1 MLPWLFLP
9 GEERPVE
16 LHMRTAKKANV
27 VYSYLLHG
35 IEAGKFRIGERIPA
49 ERDLAA
55 QFNLARP
62 TVTAAIRRLVKEN
75 MIRRGRR
82 TGSVVMNLPPR
93 KSRTFGAIIMGLV
106 RQPQEQ
112 SIFNAVGNAISYCA
126 ASDHSVV
133 LLQDPSW
140 GDDPKMP
147 GMAERYR
154 SITDQFI
161 ARKVDG
167 VFLMPQ
173 WIMPD
178 QQISASAEI
187 AEKLEHAAI
196 PVVLI
201 DADIV
206 RYPARSHFD
215 LVGIDNFHSGYIL
228 ATHFL
233 KLGCRK
239 IDFFALATRHPT
251 QEARIAGYLNAMET
265 FGLHPDA
272 ACIHHGNLLD
282 GGFVLPILHQRR
294 PEAILVA
301 NDLRAAAIM
310 RLVLQDG
317 IKVPDELRIGG
328 FDDMPL
334 AAHLSVPLTTIRQP
348 AVSIG
353 SIAYHTL
360 LKRINDPGLAPMH
373 TDLNS
378 ELVVRASSGTRVA
391 THARTDRT
399 RI

>member
-1 MLPWLFLP
+1 
-9 GEERPVE
+9 
-16 LHMRTAKKANV
+16 MRTARKTNV

-35 IEAGKFRIGERIPA
+35 IESGKFRIGERIPA

-55 QFNLARP
+55 QFKLSRP
-62 TVTAAIRRLVKEN
+62 TVMAAIQRLVKEN

-82 TGSVVMNLPPR
+82 TGSVVTNLPPR

-126 ASDHSVV
+126 ASDHSAV
-133 LLQDPSW
+133 LMQDPSW
-140 GDDPKMP
+140 GDDPVMP
-147 GMAERYR
+147 GLAERFR
-154 SITDQFI
+154 SIADQFI

-178 QQISASAEI
+178 QQISGSAEI
-187 AEKLEHAAI
+187 VEKFERCSI

-206 RYPARSHFD
+206 RYPARSNFD

-251 QEARIAGYLNAMET
+251 QEARIAGYLKAMEAY
-265 FGLHPDA
+265 GVRPDA
-272 ACIHHGNLLD
+272 ECIHHGNLLD
-282 GGFVLPILHQRR
+282 GGFVLSILRQRR

-310 RLVLQDG
+310 RLAFEAG
-317 IKVPDELRIGG
+317 MKIPGELRIGG

-348 AVSIG
+348 AVGIG

-360 LKRINDPGLAPMH
+360 LKRINDPGLPPMH

-378 ELVVRASSGTRVA
+378 ELVVRASSGTPVA
-391 THARTDRT
+391 AQGRTNKIPR
-399 RI
+399 